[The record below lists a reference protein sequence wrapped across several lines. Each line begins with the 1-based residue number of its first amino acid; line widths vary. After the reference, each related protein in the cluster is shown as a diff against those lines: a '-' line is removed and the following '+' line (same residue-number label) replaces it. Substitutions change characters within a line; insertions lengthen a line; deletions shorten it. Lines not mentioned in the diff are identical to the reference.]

1 MIKGLCPPDVVVVSP
16 PSCAPSLHPSKRCRL
31 TPTTATA
38 PDSNDSST
46 NTLASNSSCSYKRRP
61 PPFLPS
67 MAAGSAAYAGSTGTS
82 QTLQAPAP
90 QPPALQLNP
99 PPGSVSLPNSPCSE
113 SSTMQRTL
121 LVKHVSTVTSSGLAS
136 KLTAQPPLPKGGPP
150 TSGDGSGY
158 LLVDCRPFIAYNVS
172 HIKGA
177 INVNCCNR
185 LNRKRLQMG
194 KATLADLATTKE
206 GKEVV
211 FGLPFKIE
219 KTHCHSLIFWSSM
232 FLTFRSY

>member
-1 MIKGLCPPDVVVVSP
+1 
-16 PSCAPSLHPSKRCRL
+16 
-31 TPTTATA
+31 
-38 PDSNDSST
+38 
-46 NTLASNSSCSYKRRP
+46 
-61 PPFLPS
+61 
-67 MAAGSAAYAGSTGTS
+67 
-82 QTLQAPAP
+82 
-90 QPPALQLNP
+90 
-99 PPGSVSLPNSPCSE
+99 
-113 SSTMQRTL
+113 MQRTL

-136 KLTAQPPLPKGGPP
+136 KLTAQPPLSKGGPP
-150 TSGDGSGY
+150 TTSGDGSGY

-206 GKEVV
+206 GKEVE
-211 FGLPFKIE
+211 FGLPSKIE
-219 KTHCHSLIFWSSM
+219 KAHCHVFWSSM

>member
-1 MIKGLCPPDVVVVSP
+1 MG
-16 PSCAPSLHPSKRCRL
+16 SKRCRL
-31 TPTTATA
+31 TPTTPTA
-38 PDSNDSST
+38 PDSNDSSS
-46 NTLASNSSCSYKRRP
+46 NSLASNSSCSYKRRA

-67 MAAGSAAYAGSTGTS
+67 MAAGSAAGTGATGAR
-82 QTLQAPAP
+82 QNLQAPTP

-121 LVKHVSTVTSSGLAS
+121 LVKHVSTVTSPGLAS
-136 KLTAQPPLPKGGPP
+136 KLTAQPPLPKQGGN
-150 TSGDGSGY
+150 GDGPGY

-194 KATLADLATTKE
+194 KATLADLATTK
-206 GKEVV
+206 
-211 FGLPFKIE
+211 
-219 KTHCHSLIFWSSM
+219 
-232 FLTFRSY
+232 